1 MTNGEKMQEM
11 FPEGKTRRCR
21 GGVVFESDGWCHD
34 YDSDWWNTEH
44 KEPTAKC
51 KDKITMP
58 YATPDNC
65 GNYIEQ
71 TTTND
76 LGVDY
81 IINGLDDFI
90 EFGKK
95 AFGVELTIKKSDSPD
110 TYAKLF
116 GTTKND
122 LGVDCISRAEALGA
136 IRNLY
141 PSMPRVDFSGSLR
154 KWVDK
159 YKPYIECDDAIKEL
173 PSVTP
178 QEPRWIPVEERLPE
192 DGQRVLF
199 CDIDNDIMI
208 GYHIKGRPNTHFSQ
222 DGTYEDMK
230 NVRAWMPLPK
240 SYSEVEK

>member
-58 YATPDNC
+58 YATPYNC

-71 TTTND
+71 TTMSD
-76 LGVDY
+76 L
-81 IINGLDDFI
+81 
-90 EFGKK
+90 
-95 AFGVELTIKKSDSPD
+95 A
-110 TYAKLF
+110 
-116 GTTKND
+116 
-122 LGVDCISRAEALGA
+122 VDCISRAEMLRYQEYLHGKMPNEENY
-136 IRNLY
+136 NLWK
-141 PSMPRVDFSGSLR
+141 F
-154 KWVDK
+154 
-159 YKPYIECDDAIKEL
+159 IKDL

-178 QEPRWIPVEERLPE
+178 QESRWIPVEERLPE
-192 DGQRVLF
+192 DGQSVLF

-230 NVRAWMPLPK
+230 NVRAWMPLP
-240 SYSEVEK
+240 SACERR